1 MGRITP
7 EHGDPDYLPSSS
19 QPSKSNSED
28 GPTPPANFDDAA
40 LVRKID
46 MRVMPMLFAIYFVAF
61 LDRVNISNALTMSM
75 PEDLKLYGDRT
86 NVALLIFYIPY
97 VLLEIPSNILMKKLK
112 PHIWLSGCIVAF
124 GVVMLGQAFVHNY
137 AGLIATRFFLGLAEC
152 GIFPGSF
159 YLISFWY
166 KRAEAQKR
174 FTMYWSA
181 VIFAGAFGGL
191 IASGIAK
198 MDGMRGLENWRWIFL
213 LEGIASIL
221 VGIAAF
227 FFCADFP
234 QQASWLTEDEKTAVV
249 VKTRNYNDDDDK
261 VTKSDLAKSFKD
273 LKLWLA
279 TIMYFT
285 IVIPIYAFSYFAPTI
300 IKSLGYGTIQTQ
312 LHSVPPFA
320 AAVGL
325 CAITAYL
332 SDRWAIRVP
341 FILFG
346 DLLIIIGLA
355 IMLTM
360 HGASHFSAE
369 YLGICFI
376 TMGAFTSGAVII
388 CWAMMNMHG
397 HKERSIGS
405 GVVIGIGNAGGIVA
419 VFCFTS
425 DDAPLYKRG
434 YWILM
439 GVTLAGLASTL
450 AYLLVVL
457 RERRHQ
463 LQVEGRT
470 DKEKIASL

>member
-1 MGRITP
+1 MGITP
-7 EHGDPDYLPSSS
+7 EHDADAKPTSSLPSDEEGHVS
-19 QPSKSNSED
+19 PSNV
-28 GPTPPANFDDAA
+28 DDAA

-75 PEDLKLYGDRT
+75 PEDLNLYGDRA
-86 NVALLIFYIPY
+86 NIALLIFYIPY
-97 VLLEIPSNILMKKLK
+97 VLLEIPSNIIMKKLK
-112 PHIWLSGCIVAF
+112 PHVWLSGCIVAF
-124 GVVMLGQAFVHNY
+124 GVVMLGQAFTQNY
-137 AGLIATRFFLGLAEC
+137 GGLIATRFFLGLAEC

-174 FTMYWSA
+174 FTIYWSS

-191 IASGIAK
+191 IASGIAQ

-234 QQASWLTEDEKTAVV
+234 QQASWLNEDEKAAVIA
-249 VKTRNYNDDDDK
+249 KTRNYEDGDET
-261 VTKSDLAKSFKD
+261 VTKSDLAECFKD
-273 LKLWLA
+273 PKSYLA

-285 IVIPIYAFSYFAPTI
+285 IVIPIYAFAYFAPTI
-300 IKSLGYGTIQTQ
+300 IKALGYGTIQTQ

-320 AAVGL
+320 AAIGL
-325 CAITAYL
+325 CIVTAYL
-332 SDRWAIRVP
+332 SDLWSIRLP

-355 IMLTM
+355 IMLTT
-360 HGASHFSAE
+360 HGAGHFSAE

-376 TMGAFTSGAVII
+376 TMGAFSAGAVII
-388 CWAMMNMHG
+388 CWVLMNMQG
-397 HKERSIGS
+397 HKQRSIGS
-405 GVVIGIGNAGGIVA
+405 GLVIGIGNAGGIVA
-419 VFCFTS
+419 VFCFTK

-439 GVTLAGLASTL
+439 GVTLAGTVTTVV
-450 AYLLVVL
+450 YGLVVA
-457 RERRHQ
+457 RERRRQ
-463 LQVEGRT
+463 IQVEGRT
-470 DKEKIASL
+470 DREKIVSL

>member
-1 MGRITP
+1 MGVTP
-7 EHGDPDYLPSSS
+7 EHDNMDLEPWSGRPSDENG
-19 QPSKSNSED
+19 PVVTSNV
-28 GPTPPANFDDAA
+28 DDAA

-46 MRVMPMLFAIYFVAF
+46 MRVMPMLFAVYFVAF

-75 PEDLKLYGDRT
+75 PEDLNLYGNRA

-97 VLLEIPSNILMKKLK
+97 IIFEIPSNIVMKKLK
-112 PHIWLSGCIVAF
+112 PHVWLSGCIIAF
-124 GVVMLGQAFVHNY
+124 GVVMLGQAFVESY
-137 AGLIATRFFLGLAEC
+137 GGLIATRFFLGLAEC

-174 FTMYWSA
+174 FTMYWSS

-191 IASGIAK
+191 LASAIAK

-221 VGIAAF
+221 VGIVAF

-234 QQASWLTEDEKTAVV
+234 QQASWLTEDEKTAVIA
-249 VKTRNYNDDDDK
+249 KTRNYEDGEET
-261 VTKSDLAKSFKD
+261 VTKSDLLESAKDIKMY
-273 LKLWLA
+273 LA
-279 TIMYFT
+279 AFMYFT

-300 IKSLGYGTIQTQ
+300 IKPLVHGTIQTQ

-320 AAVGL
+320 AAIGL
-325 CAITAYL
+325 CIMTAYL
-332 SDRWAIRVP
+332 SDKWSIRYP

-355 IMLTM
+355 LMLTM
-360 HGASHFSAE
+360 HGTDRFSEE

-376 TMGAFTSGAVII
+376 TMGAFSSGAVIV
-388 CWAMMNMHG
+388 CWVLMNMQG

-405 GVVIGIGNAGGIVA
+405 GFVIGVGNAGGIVA
-419 VFCFTS
+419 VFCFTK

-439 GVTLAGLASTL
+439 SITLAGTVIAVV
-450 AYLLVVL
+450 YGLVVA
-457 RERRHQ
+457 RERRRQ
-463 LQVEGRT
+463 LRT
-470 DKEKIASL
+470 GGKMDKEKILSL

>member
-1 MGRITP
+1 MGVTP
-7 EHGDPDYLPSSS
+7 EHGNIDLISGSSRPSHEAGPVP
-19 QPSKSNSED
+19 PSNV
-28 GPTPPANFDDAA
+28 DDAA

-75 PEDLKLYGDRT
+75 PDDLNLYGDRE

-97 VLLEIPSNILMKKLK
+97 IIFEIPSNIVMKKLK
-112 PHIWLSGCIVAF
+112 PHIWLSGCIIAF
-124 GVVMLGQAFVHNY
+124 GVVMLGQAFVKSY
-137 AGLIATRFFLGLAEC
+137 GGLIATRFFLGLAEC

-166 KRAEAQKR
+166 KRAEAQRR
-174 FTMYWSA
+174 FTMYWSS

-191 IASGIAK
+191 LASAIAK

-213 LEGIASIL
+213 LEGVASIL
-221 VGIAAF
+221 VGITAL
-227 FFCADFP
+227 FCCSDFP
-234 QQASWLTEDEKTAVV
+234 QQASWLTKDEKAAVIA
-249 VKTRNYNDDDDK
+249 KTRNDEDDDVS
-261 VTKSDLAKSFKD
+261 VTKSDLVECSKD
-273 LKLWLA
+273 PKMYLA
-279 TIMYFT
+279 AIMYFT

-300 IKSLGYGTIQTQ
+300 IENLGYGTIQTQ

-320 AAVGL
+320 AALGL
-325 CAITAYL
+325 CIITAYF
-332 SDRWAIRVP
+332 SDRWSIRFP

-360 HGASHFSAE
+360 HGAGHFSAE

-376 TMGAFTSGAVII
+376 TMGAFSSGAVIV
-388 CWAMMNMHG
+388 CWVLMNMQG
-397 HKERSIGS
+397 HKQRSIGS
-405 GVVIGIGNAGGIVA
+405 AFVIGVGNAGGIVA
-419 VFCFTS
+419 VFCFTK

-439 GVTLAGLASTL
+439 AMALAGTMTTVV
-450 AYLLVVL
+450 YGLVVV
-457 RERRHQ
+457 RERRRQ
-463 LQVEGRT
+463 LRAEGKT
-470 DKEKIASL
+470 DNEKILSL